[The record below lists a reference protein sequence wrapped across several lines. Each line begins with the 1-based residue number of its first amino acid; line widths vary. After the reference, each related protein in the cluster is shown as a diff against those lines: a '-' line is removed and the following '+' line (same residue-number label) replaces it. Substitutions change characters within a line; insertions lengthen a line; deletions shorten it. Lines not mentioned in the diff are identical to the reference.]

1 MKPSQMQISFLFLA
15 SSRTA
20 LFDFSIRRW
29 TLNVRNAAD
38 EKCVGKK
45 NNNARERK
53 NCVINMNLPSL
64 SCFASELL
72 HHGRQA
78 GEEK

>member
-1 MKPSQMQISFLFLA
+1 MRSVLA
-15 SSRTA
+15 
-20 LFDFSIRRW
+20 
-29 TLNVRNAAD
+29 
-38 EKCVGKK
+38 KK

-78 GEEK
+78 GEEKKSEIWVVSGELALIAEEETNHL

>member
-1 MKPSQMQISFLFLA
+1 MRSVLA
-15 SSRTA
+15 
-20 LFDFSIRRW
+20 
-29 TLNVRNAAD
+29 
-38 EKCVGKK
+38 KK
-45 NNNARERK
+45 NNARERK
-53 NCVINMNLPSL
+53 NYVINMNLPLL